1 MLANFVVDVI
11 ANNRTLADT
20 LVVRK
25 EAVRSDST
33 RCVPPL
39 LLPPLPPALDHLDMV
54 FAEVGR
60 SEVVAVEV
68 MVVIIEYGAVMAFCD
83 DSP

>member
-1 MLANFVVDVI
+1 
-11 ANNRTLADT
+11 
-20 LVVRK
+20 
-25 EAVRSDST
+25 
-33 RCVPPL
+33 
-39 LLPPLPPALDHLDMV
+39 MV